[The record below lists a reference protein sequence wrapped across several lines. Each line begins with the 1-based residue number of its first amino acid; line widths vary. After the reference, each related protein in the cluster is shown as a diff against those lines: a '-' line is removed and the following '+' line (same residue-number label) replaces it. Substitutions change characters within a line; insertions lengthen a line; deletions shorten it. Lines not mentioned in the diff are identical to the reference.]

1 MTVMLKRSLIFILF
15 IFGVFTMSANDG
27 KDIDTSTKKERNFI
41 REGNS
46 LYQNE
51 RYAEAEVAYRKA
63 LEQNAN
69 SEIASYNLAS
79 ALIKQSGASDPNNNK
94 NPMTEAT
101 ELLKNLVSSAQ
112 NQTVVEN
119 SYYDLGNIAFNQQQ
133 YQQSIDMYK
142 NVLRRNPDND
152 KARENLRI
160 AQLKLKEQQNQ
171 QNQNQNNK
179 QDKQQQNQD
188 NKQDQNKNQEQK
200 QEDNKDKQEDN
211 KNDKKENNQNSENQK
226 QNKDQKQQQQSQGIS
241 DANAEKILKTM
252 ENEENA
258 TRRKVIEKKKA
269 EDAKAARRP
278 KGNQW

>member
-119 SYYDLGNIAFNQQQ
+119 SYYGLGNIAFNQQQ

-152 KARENLRI
+152 KARENLRL

-200 QEDNKDKQEDN
+200 QEENKDKQEDN

-226 QNKDQKQQQQSQGIS
+226 QNKEQKQQQQSQGIS

-258 TRRKVIEKKKA
+258 TRRKVNEKKKA